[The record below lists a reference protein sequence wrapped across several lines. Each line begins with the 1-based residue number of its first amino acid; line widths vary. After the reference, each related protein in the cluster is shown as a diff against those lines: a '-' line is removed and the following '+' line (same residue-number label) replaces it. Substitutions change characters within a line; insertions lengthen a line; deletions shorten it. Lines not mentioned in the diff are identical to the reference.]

1 MDLVTDL
8 VGCPSDHLEG
18 GTTMVSQLVFGTAV
32 VAVEFH
38 GCSQRSI
45 ATEFV
50 IEPGSEL
57 HDQAVAFDP
66 YQSFGREAELRAEC
80 CFFVEVHVAPA
91 ADYDTVAELGGEFL
105 GKIIDLALEGEG
117 NICQSVFVEKI
128 LIFHNEIFH
137 VFHGLLGFEVSV
149 QEPAHDAPKGHTCAD
164 SCMEASVKGPEV
176 PKYPIR

>member
-18 GTTMVSQLVFGTAV
+18 GTTMVSQLVVGTAV
-32 VAVEFH
+32 IAVELGYF
-38 GCSQRSI
+38 GQGPI
-45 ATEFV
+45 APESV
-50 IEPGSEL
+50 VKPDSEL

-128 LIFHNEIFH
+128 LIFHNEIFQGIH
-137 VFHGLLGFEVSV
+137 CFGF
-149 QEPAHDAPKGHTCAD
+149 
-164 SCMEASVKGPEV
+164 
-176 PKYPIR
+176 